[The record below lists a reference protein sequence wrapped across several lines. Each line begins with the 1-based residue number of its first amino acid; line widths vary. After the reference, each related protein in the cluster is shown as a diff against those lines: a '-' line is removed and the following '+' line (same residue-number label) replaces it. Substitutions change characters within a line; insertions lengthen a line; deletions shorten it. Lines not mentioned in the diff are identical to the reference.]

1 MRSRYTVEIS
11 TIVYITMDPARD
23 IVRTTTDLGRAL
35 RARRRALGMTQGDLA
50 MQVGLSVATVSAIE
64 NGKETAR
71 VGLVLDLCR
80 DLGLTLIVES

>member
-1 MRSRYTVEIS
+1 MTPVCD
-11 TIVYITMDPARD
+11 T
-23 IVRTTTDLGRAL
+23 VRTTADLGRAL

-50 MQVGLSVATVSAIE
+50 MQVGVSTATVSAIE